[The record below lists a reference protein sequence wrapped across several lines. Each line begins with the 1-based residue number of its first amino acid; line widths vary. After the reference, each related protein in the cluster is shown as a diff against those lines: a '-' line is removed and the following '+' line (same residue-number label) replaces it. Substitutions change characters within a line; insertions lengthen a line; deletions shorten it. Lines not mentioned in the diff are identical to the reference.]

1 MSVPELVNGIGP
13 PTTSVAFQPYR
24 DRQPRP
30 TLATEHMLADYS
42 DWKSGRNYDTIATG
56 LEVCMMALCHAQVTL
71 MLSTDINITETTY
84 SCQFQ
89 YVFGNQ

>member
-24 DRQPRP
+24 DRQPRA
-30 TLATEHMLADYS
+30 TLAKEHMLADYT

-56 LEVCMMALCHAQVTL
+56 
-71 MLSTDINITETTY
+71 
-84 SCQFQ
+84 
-89 YVFGNQ
+89 FGGLYDGFMSLTSDFNVKYIY